1 MTSLFHKWALI
12 CLLCLYHGAGFSQP
26 LVQLEQHSSEPF
38 NLIPFSE
45 IYRTTDALDVQEVAS
60 KIVRG
65 ELQKAI
71 NTASQG
77 FSKDYYWIAF
87 SLSKSDQIGEYILE
101 IDNPHIDEIA
111 LYQFKEKW
119 EKIGFGGDRGRTFQE
134 RSYLNRRYVFPL
146 LAEQE
151 KTNYLIMIDKR
162 NASVSF
168 PLRLWDKKAYLDH
181 EAKLNLI
188 YGIYFGV
195 LFFVSMLSMLFG
207 LVLRQRVLILYG
219 AYALA
224 MVLYQFTALGFS
236 YQFLYPYSTSF
247 NNYSR
252 LVLIVLIS
260 VLSILFT
267 RAFLD
272 LDKHAP
278 KTSTALKIINYL
290 LLALFASW
298 LFFFDLFTVYTI
310 WIINAI
316 YVLVICIF
324 LLSLLGIKMAYPFKR
339 KQAIAYLAAFG
350 VLILACC
357 LYIGIEYGIFNES
370 LFIINPIMF
379 GSGLEIIILALFMS
393 YWAKNLIQ
401 KTVPVAA
408 VVPSV
413 PYITVYRTSPQRQPE
428 ISHQSA
434 LEVSPTTDSETN
446 WLEFKDHQKVDQDE
460 ISHIKS
466 DGHYLLLYSQENKK
480 PIFQRMTFKEAEA
493 QLTNSFLRTHRSFMV
508 NKNWIA
514 KYNSTQITLK
524 DGIQLPLSRTY
535 KEAFFESME
544 EN

>member
-1 MTSLFHKWALI
+1 MKRLFFRLQTTSLFFSLALA
-12 CLLCLYHGAGFSQP
+12 CFSSP
-26 LVQLEQHSSEPF
+26 SIQLEQHNCNPLD
-38 NLIPFSE
+38 LIPLCDIFQSAVE
-45 IYRTTDALDVQEVAS
+45 LEAHEVAQ
-60 KIVRG
+60 KINQG
-65 ELQKAI
+65 ELDKAS
-71 NTASQG
+71 NKASQG
-77 FSKDYYWIAF
+77 FSENYFWLQF
-87 SLSKSDQIGEYILE
+87 SLEADQEMQEWMLE

-111 LYQFKEKW
+111 LYQKNNDW
-119 EKIGFGGDRGRTFQE
+119 TKIGFGGDRGRLFEE
-134 RSYLNRRYVFPL
+134 RSYLNRRFVFPIRSNDEPREFL
-146 LAEQE
+146 L
-151 KTNYLIMIDKR
+151 MIDKR

-168 PLRLWDKKAYLDH
+168 PLRLWDKKSYLDH

-195 LFFVSMLSMLFG
+195 LFFVSIVSMLFG
-207 LVLRQRVLILYG
+207 LVMRQRVLILYG

-236 YQFLYPYSTSF
+236 YQFLYPNSATF

-252 LVLIVLIS
+252 LVLIVLIA

-290 LLALFASW
+290 LLALFVSW
-298 LFFFDLFTVYTI
+298 LFFFDLFTIYTI

-324 LLSLLGIKMAYPFKR
+324 LLSLLGIKIAYPLKR

-401 KTVPVAA
+401 NTVPVAA
-408 VVPSV
+408 VASSEPRIIA
-413 PYITVYRTSPQRQPE
+413 YQTSPQQQPE
-428 ISHQSA
+428 IKQQSP
-434 LEVSPTTDSETN
+434 LEPFVTSDSETN
-446 WLEFKDHQKVDQDE
+446 WLEFKDHQKVDQDT
-460 ISHIKS
+460 ITHIKS
-466 DGHYLLLYSQENKK
+466 DGHYLLIFTKQKNK
-480 PIFQRMTFKEAEA
+480 PILQRMTFSEAEA
-493 QLTNSFLRTHRSFMV
+493 QLSKNFIRTHRSFMV
-508 NKNWIA
+508 NKNWVQ
-514 KYNSTQITLK
+514 KYNSTQIYLEDNTS
-524 DGIQLPLSRTY
+524 IPISRTF
-535 KEAFFESME
+535 KQAFSEFMTKG
-544 EN
+544 

>member
-1 MTSLFHKWALI
+1 
-12 CLLCLYHGAGFSQP
+12 
-26 LVQLEQHSSEPF
+26 
-38 NLIPFSE
+38 
-45 IYRTTDALDVQEVAS
+45 
-60 KIVRG
+60 
-65 ELQKAI
+65 
-71 NTASQG
+71 
-77 FSKDYYWIAF
+77 
-87 SLSKSDQIGEYILE
+87 
-101 IDNPHIDEIA
+101 
-111 LYQFKEKW
+111 
-119 EKIGFGGDRGRTFQE
+119 
-134 RSYLNRRYVFPL
+134 
-146 LAEQE
+146 
-151 KTNYLIMIDKR
+151 MIDKR

-168 PLRLWDKKAYLDH
+168 PLNLWERKRFSEH
-181 EAKLNLI
+181 ESKLNLI
-188 YGIYFGV
+188 YGIYFGILV
-195 LFFVSMLSMLFG
+195 FVSVVSILFG
-207 LVLRQRVLILYG
+207 LVMRQRVLLLYG

-236 YQFLYPYSTSF
+236 YQFLYPNSASL

-252 LVLIVLIS
+252 LVLIVLIA

-290 LLALFASW
+290 LLALFVSW
-298 LFFFDLFTVYTI
+298 LFFFDLFTIYTI

-324 LLSLLGIKMAYPFKR
+324 LLSLLGIKVAYPFKR

-393 YWAKNLIQ
+393 YWAKSLIQ

-408 VVPSV
+408 VVPSM
-413 PYITVYRTSPQRQPE
+413 PHITAYQTSPQQHPE
-428 ISHQSA
+428 INQQSA
-434 LEVSPTTDSETN
+434 LQVSPTTDSETN
-446 WLEFKDHQKVDQDE
+446 WLEFKDHQKIDQNT
-460 ISHIKS
+460 ITHIKS
-466 DGHYLLLYSQENKK
+466 DGHYLLIYTEPRTK
-480 PIFQRMTFKEAEA
+480 PIMERMTFEKATM
-493 QLTNSFLRTHRSFMV
+493 QLSPAFIRTHRSFMV

-514 KYNSTQITLK
+514 KYNSTQLTLK

-535 KEAFFESME
+535 KEAFFEAME
-544 EN
+544 NN

>member
-1 MTSLFHKWALI
+1 MDK
-12 CLLCLYHGAGFSQP
+12 
-26 LVQLEQHSSEPF
+26 
-38 NLIPFSE
+38 
-45 IYRTTDALDVQEVAS
+45 AS
-60 KIVRG
+60 NK
-65 ELQKAI
+65 
-71 NTASQG
+71 ASQG
-77 FSKDYYWIAF
+77 FSENYFWLQF
-87 SLSKSDQIGEYILE
+87 SLEGDQEVQEWMLE

-111 LYQFKEKW
+111 LYQKNNDW
-119 EKIGFGGDRGRTFQE
+119 TKIGFGGDRGRLFEE
-134 RSYLNRRYVFPL
+134 RTYLNRRFVFPIQSNDEPREFL
-146 LAEQE
+146 L
-151 KTNYLIMIDKR
+151 MIDKR

-195 LFFVSMLSMLFG
+195 LFFVSVISMLFG
-207 LVLRQRVLILYG
+207 LVMRQRVLLLYG

-236 YQFLYPYSTSF
+236 YQFLYPNSASF

-252 LVLIVLIS
+252 LVLIVLIA

-298 LFFFDLFTVYTI
+298 LFFFDLFTIYTI

-379 GSGLEIIILALFMS
+379 GSGLEIIILALFMA
-393 YWAKNLIQ
+393 YWAKSLIQ
-401 KTVPVAA
+401 NTVPVAA

-413 PYITVYRTSPQRQPE
+413 PHITAYQTSPQQQPE
-428 ISHQSA
+428 ISHQSD
-434 LEVSPTTDSETN
+434 LEVLPTSDLETN

-466 DGHYLLLYSQENKK
+466 DGHYLLLYTQENKK
-480 PIFQRMTFKEAEA
+480 PIIQRMTFKEAEA

-508 NKNWIA
+508 NKNWIE
-514 KYNSTQITLK
+514 KYNSTQISLK

-535 KEAFFESME
+535 KEAFFEAME
-544 EN
+544 KN